1 MSGMAMRSKQCM
13 FKNIDV
19 SKAKETFVVKYYILK
34 FPVHHKRQKVQHDKS
49 FSRSNLSK
57 MLGNYWETSTGF
69 KIAGLSGDI
78 SSSGSTLSPDES
90 ENEEEGDPPPSQA
103 STVKGVAVFSWH
115 QNFAR

>member
-1 MSGMAMRSKQCM
+1 
-13 FKNIDV
+13 
-19 SKAKETFVVKYYILK
+19 
-34 FPVHHKRQKVQHDKS
+34 
-49 FSRSNLSK
+49 
-57 MLGNYWETSTGF
+57 MLGNYWETSSGF